1 MKFSTC
7 QMCGKTVLPIGTAR
21 KNGVKFDDDWKDRK
35 ACWKSMKQEE
45 AVSNKWQKCKY
56 DLDD

>member
-1 MKFSTC
+1 MKMKCLTC

-35 ACWKSMKQEE
+35 SFLEKNE
-45 AVSNKWQKCKY
+45 AGRSRE
-56 DLDD
+56 